1 MPPPPSA
8 KATTVLETTWYTI
21 GGFHSEAETTFCT
34 KLKVAQGRVT
44 FDRSIPDY
52 YIITS
57 LDESTGDGKGE

>member
-52 YIITS
+52 YNFT
-57 LDESTGDGKGE
+57 